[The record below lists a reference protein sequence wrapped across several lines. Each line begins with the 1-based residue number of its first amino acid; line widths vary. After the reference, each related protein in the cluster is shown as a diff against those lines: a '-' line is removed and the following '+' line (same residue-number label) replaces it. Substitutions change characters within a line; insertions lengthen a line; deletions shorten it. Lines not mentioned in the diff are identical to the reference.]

1 MKRFTSLSL
10 TLMVCLAKMLCL
22 ASLSHAETLQFN
34 INWPS
39 GLSLGEAKLAASKGD
54 LLWNYDLVLDASI
67 PGFKV
72 EDHFR
77 AAATQE
83 QCSVEFEKDSL
94 HGPKKTRE
102 KTTFDPAKGMATRQ
116 TQGGGGKSQ
125 LAISACPHDAL
136 TFLFY
141 LRRELSQGRL
151 PAPQEIFYGNK
162 YRIRVDYGGS
172 QRVKV

>member
-1 MKRFTSLSL
+1 MKCFTSLSL
-10 TLMVCLAKMLCL
+10 TLGVCL

-54 LLWNYDLVLDASI
+54 SLWNYDLVLDASI

-94 HGPKKTRE
+94 HGLNQTRE

-162 YRIRVDYGGS
+162 YR
-172 QRVKV
+172 